1 MTHNNH
7 QPETINQTLHP
18 KTRAKQYIKE
28 AHGLLQEAVKEL
40 EKGDPRQAAEK
51 LWGAAALAVKAY
63 AYWKEGKRLTSH
75 KELWQYKDR
84 LRDELGEWVYDAWMA
99 ANGMHTCFYEGWCT
113 RRDVEEA
120 LKQVERLVKGIEV
133 LLERC

>member
-1 MTHNNH
+1 MTHHNH

-18 KTRAKQYIKE
+18 KTRTKQYIKE
-28 AHGLLQEAVKEL
+28 AHGLLREAVKEL
-40 EKGDPRQAAEK
+40 EKGDMKQAAEK
-51 LWGAAALAVKAY
+51 LWHAATLAIKAH
-63 AYWKEGKRLTSH
+63 AYQREGRRLTSH
-75 KELWQYKDR
+75 SELWQYKDK

-99 ANGMHTCFYEGWCT
+99 ANGMHTCLHEDWCT
-113 RRDVEEA
+113 KRDIEEA